1 MSTYNKL
8 WIGIIAGVIAPFI
21 GLLIYWQISFGI
33 MSFKSFWNN
42 VSKPDTLA
50 AVISLCLIANL
61 AAFYLFLNKEM
72 LRAVQGVIAATLCF
86 GFYIL
91 YLKLF

>member
-1 MSTYNKL
+1 MLSYNRL
-8 WIGIIAGVIAPFI
+8 WVGFIAGLIAPFI
-21 GLLIYWQISFGI
+21 GLIIYWQISFGI
-33 MSFKSFWNN
+33 MSFKSFWDN

-50 AVISLCLIANL
+50 AIISLCLIANL
-61 AAFYLFLNKEM
+61 SVFYLFLNKEM
-72 LRAVQGVIAATLCF
+72 LRAVRGVIAATLCF